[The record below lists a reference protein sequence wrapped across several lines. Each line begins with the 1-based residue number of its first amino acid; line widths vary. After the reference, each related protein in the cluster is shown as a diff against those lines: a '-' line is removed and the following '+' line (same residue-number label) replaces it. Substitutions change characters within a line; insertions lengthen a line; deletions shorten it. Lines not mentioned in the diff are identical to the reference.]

1 MNSSNSSHVS
11 LEVALFFV
19 QKLPL
24 SYQKAI
30 FDWLSKNENLQKVES
45 NTINKEIEEERI
57 PLKFGAGK
65 HLITFVADDFD
76 EPLEDFKEYM

>member
-1 MNSSNSSHVS
+1 MNNPITSPVP

-30 FDWLSKNENLQKVES
+30 FEWLSTNDNIKKVE
-45 NTINKEIEEERI
+45 NNQNKEKRI

-76 EPLEDFKEYM
+76 EPLEDFEEYM